1 MEINIK
7 LTAYSALDQN
17 RDVFALPGHADS
29 KQSIG
34 THKLIQNGAK
44 LIMDAEDILIEY
56 NIESNSTQ
64 TTLFTDRSDLEKK
77 IVNLLDNDPIHIDKL
92 CLKLD
97 MDSPQVLS
105 VLLSLELKN
114 VIYQHP
120 GKFFSL
126 V

>member
-1 MEINIK
+1 
-7 LTAYSALDQN
+7 
-17 RDVFALPGHADS
+17 
-29 KQSIG
+29 
-34 THKLIQNGAK
+34 
-44 LIMDAEDILIEY
+44 MDAEDILIEY

-64 TTLFTDRSDLEKK
+64 TTLFTDLSDLEKK
-77 IVNLLDNDPIHIDKL
+77 VVNLLDNDHIHIDKL
-92 CLKLD
+92 CLRLD